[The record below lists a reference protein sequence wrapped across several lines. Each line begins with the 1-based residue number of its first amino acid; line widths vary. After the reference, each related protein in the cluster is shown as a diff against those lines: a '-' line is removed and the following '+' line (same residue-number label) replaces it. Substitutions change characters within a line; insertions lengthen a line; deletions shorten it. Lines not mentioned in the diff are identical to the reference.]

1 MVFISIYRYEKD
13 CGRRLDTILSHKL
26 FLFQMLSKLTT
37 ARWTGEHPPKPLSA
51 YNVYFRLESRRL
63 QDRERCREKYLSVLG
78 QTKKRDRKFNGF
90 TKRKNATLVIGK
102 KWKEYKEQTRSY
114 YKHQGRENL
123 EKYFDL
129 LAVSNA
135 DERFFLQRERKL
147 SIFRAFDFA
156 VKTCCQKDAVHKEIV
171 WLLE

>member
-1 MVFISIYRYEKD
+1 MPSRP
-13 CGRRLDTILSHKL
+13 
-26 FLFQMLSKLTT
+26 TT
-37 ARWTGEHPPKPLSA
+37 GTWTGEHPPKPLSA

-78 QTKKRDRKFNGF
+78 QTKKKDEKLKGS
-90 TKRKNATLVIGK
+90 TERKNATLVIGK
-102 KWKEYKEQTRSY
+102 KWKGYKEQTRSY
-114 YKHQGRENL
+114 YEHQGRENL

-135 DERFFLQRERKL
+135 DERLFLQRERKL
-147 SIFRAFDFA
+147 LVLRALDAA
-156 VKTCCQKDAVHKEIV
+156 VKTCCQKDVVHREMV